1 MMSGNAG
8 ANDTL
13 QSTPSIVGL
22 GKGHRP
28 SLAFSVTVIGGRG
41 RGVLPVSAERQPEA
55 EVVGCNTDYTDRS
68 KLIAARLRIDAVQ
81 QRTSNAIHVSQ
92 TASPRPH

>member
-28 SLAFSVTVIGGRG
+28 SLAFSVTVIGGGVGAYFRFLQRDSRKRKSLVVIQTIQTG
-41 RGVLPVSAERQPEA
+41 RS
-55 EVVGCNTDYTDRS
+55 
-68 KLIAARLRIDAVQ
+68 
-81 QRTSNAIHVSQ
+81 
-92 TASPRPH
+92 